1 MIADSYKKLTEVQA
15 VSGNCYGDL
24 SRLLPIAL
32 ALFFFGSLFGRAQ
45 SNKSP
50 TSFPVDT
57 SFNIASEF
65 KKQVKYYP
73 NIEVATLGDTSNLT
87 IIRDVV
93 YTSHG
98 ERQLHADI
106 VFPRRDCHQS
116 LPVIVFIHGG
126 GWRSGDKSMEHPM
139 AFEMARRGYAA
150 VIVEYRRSIEALY
163 PAAVQDVVTA
173 IKWVKA
179 NNGHYPF
186 DNDHVFL
193 SGTSSGGQLA
203 ALIGSINNTNT
214 IFDSAHYPDFNA
226 EVQAVINIDGISA
239 FIHPESGEGQDRPG
253 KPSAATLW
261 FGSSVDEAPESRQQA
276 SALTY
281 VNPLSAPMLFINSSI
296 PRFGAGRDDM
306 IQKMEAF
313 DIANQSYQHENC
325 MHTFWLFHPWFNQT
339 ADWMDT
345 FLKSIILNVCE

>member
-1 MIADSYKKLTEVQA
+1 MMNLRVIY
-15 VSGNCYGDL
+15 
-24 SRLLPIAL
+24 RLML
-32 ALFFFGSLFGRAQ
+32 AGLLLWLAAITAMGQ
-45 SNKSP
+45 SNVTGALSP
-50 TSFPVDT
+50 PDT
-57 SFNIASEF
+57 SFNVRSEF
-65 KKQVKYYP
+65 KKQVKNYP
-73 NIEVATLGDTSNLT
+73 LIEVATLGDTSSLT

-93 YTSHG
+93 YANHG
-98 ERQLHADI
+98 ERLLKADV
-106 VFPRRDCHQS
+106 VFPQLACPKQ

-150 VIVEYRRSIEALY
+150 VVIEYRRSTEALY
-163 PAAVQDVVTA
+163 PAAVRDIVTA

-179 NNGHYPF
+179 NKAAYPF
-186 DNDHVFL
+186 NSDQIIL

-203 ALIGSINNTNT
+203 ALIGSINDTNHLFNTNQ
-214 IFDSAHYPDFNA
+214 YPDQNA

-261 FGSSVDEAPESRQQA
+261 FGSSVTDDPESRNQA

-281 VNPLSAPMLFINSSI
+281 VNPHSAPMLFINSSI
-296 PRFGAGRDDM
+296 PRFGAGKDDM
-306 IQKMEAF
+306 VEKLAGYG
-313 DIANQSYQHENC
+313 IAHQTHQHNDC

-339 ADWMDT
+339 IEWMDA
-345 FLKSIILNVCE
+345 FLKSTILNVCE